1 MENPVRV
8 QEDERLEDLPRETLH
23 LLRRERLSYLFHVFL
38 KIVFEVLEHQ
48 VELFLREQD
57 LFESTTQDNFRY
69 AQVNLLTQRRLDVS
83 DSLRV
88 RFL

>member
-8 QEDERLEDLPRETLH
+8 QEDEGLEDLPRETLY
-23 LLRRERLSYLFHVFL
+23 LLRRERLSNFFHVFL

>member
-8 QEDERLEDLPRETLH
+8 QEDEGLEDLPRETLY

>member
-8 QEDERLEDLPRETLH
+8 QEDEGLEDLPREALY
-23 LLRRERLSYLFHVFL
+23 LLRRERLSNLFHVFL

-57 LFESTTQDNFRY
+57 FFKPTKQDNFR
-69 AQVNLLTQRRLDVS
+69 
-83 DSLRV
+83 
-88 RFL
+88 

>member
-23 LLRRERLSYLFHVFL
+23 LLRRERLSNFFHVFL
-38 KIVFEVLEHQ
+38 KIVLEVLEHQ

-57 LFESTTQDNFRY
+57 FFKSTTQE
-69 AQVNLLTQRRLDVS
+69 NLK
-83 DSLRV
+83 
-88 RFL
+88 

>member
-48 VELFLREQD
+48 VELFLRD
-57 LFESTTQDNFRY
+57 KDFFKSTTQENFI
-69 AQVNLLTQRRLDVS
+69 
-83 DSLRV
+83 
-88 RFL
+88 